1 MLLKIQPRIPIRNY
15 KAGKLSYNQLIS
27 KSDIQSKISKKLFP
41 ERLARPTR
49 PARPAIQYHP
59 KKIGLVIGTYGS
71 PAYIQLHL
79 ETARRLYPHIPII
92 IHDDCSNNVD
102 LPKICEQYGVKLF
115 STPTR
120 RGHTRGDLSA
130 MICGLK
136 WASENN
142 FDILI
147 KMSRRFI
154 PLINWTNSLTISP
167 VQPTYHSQSFW
178 SLIQINIIPS
188 PALVMWGK
196 KNYVKTFVIG
206 FVIPNLEFMDYLKS
220 LVKRR
225 NIRVIEKVIGKSR
238 IIKNHILWEF
248 FTDRNNA
255 MWKDRN
261 TPNDYYRLSRLY
273 GLNWGINDFLKNQ

>member
-1 MLLKIQPRIPIRNY
+1 
-15 KAGKLSYNQLIS
+15 
-27 KSDIQSKISKKLFP
+27 
-41 ERLARPTR
+41 
-49 PARPAIQYHP
+49 
-59 KKIGLVIGTYGS
+59 
-71 PAYIQLHL
+71 
-79 ETARRLYPHIPII
+79 
-92 IHDDCSNNVD
+92 
-102 LPKICEQYGVKLF
+102 
-115 STPTR
+115 
-120 RGHTRGDLSA
+120 
-130 MICGLK
+130 
-136 WASENN
+136 
-142 FDILI
+142 
-147 KMSRRFI
+147 
-154 PLINWTNSLTISP
+154 
-167 VQPTYHSQSFW
+167 
-178 SLIQINIIPS
+178 
-188 PALVMWGK
+188 MWGK